1 MSGAHDK
8 FEDIFTLYYDR
19 IRRFLSLKVDIQTA
33 EDLTQLTF
41 MKAMEHINSFRGD
54 SSLFTWICH
63 IANNN
68 LKNEF
73 RRKDRNCETYVDLNH
88 LENRFISF
96 EFTKNVEIRIDITL
110 ALEQLSEIDRE
121 IISLHYDVG
130 CTLKEVS
137 EITQMKLSAVKN
149 RLYRALEKLRK
160 ELHNDEEVRSFMSV
174 IDYITVIS
182 KNELKGASEQD
193 SKVYQDI
200 INHLKTSVDRICT
213 QLRHQPSKKIS
224 IEIYPDLQSF
234 HHAVGEP
241 DAPNWFM
248 GIIENNTIKIASPL
262 HPGPEHTYQSILKS
276 TLHLYTIWL
285 VTDINP
291 AAPKWLYQGLGGYEA
306 GLMTKEYIDS
316 SIAELV
322 KHSQIP
328 TFEDLEDNTWEFDEK
343 KGFQF
348 SYTLSEFV
356 LQHYGIEAL
365 NKIIRNPLD
374 FEDAFNCSAAEIH
387 KLWSHTL
394 KARLN

>member
-1 MSGAHDK
+1 
-8 FEDIFTLYYDR
+8 
-19 IRRFLSLKVDIQTA
+19 
-33 EDLTQLTF
+33 
-41 MKAMEHINSFRGD
+41 
-54 SSLFTWICH
+54 
-63 IANNN
+63 
-68 LKNEF
+68 
-73 RRKDRNCETYVDLNH
+73 
-88 LENRFISF
+88 
-96 EFTKNVEIRIDITL
+96 
-110 ALEQLSEIDRE
+110 
-121 IISLHYDVG
+121 
-130 CTLKEVS
+130 
-137 EITQMKLSAVKN
+137 
-149 RLYRALEKLRK
+149 
-160 ELHNDEEVRSFMSV
+160 
-174 IDYITVIS
+174 
-182 KNELKGASEQD
+182 
-193 SKVYQDI
+193 
-200 INHLKTSVDRICT
+200 
-213 QLRHQPSKKIS
+213 
-224 IEIYPDLQSF
+224 
-234 HHAVGEP
+234 
-241 DAPNWFM
+241 M
-248 GIIENNTIKIASPL
+248 GVIENNTIKIASPL

-356 LQHYGIEAL
+356 LQHYGIDAL